1 MTAANNS
8 LTNIWVDDGKPVLI
22 EEVRGPSTLL

>member
-22 EEVRGPSTLL
+22 EEVRIGLD